1 MDLNHY
7 RREID
12 KIDSELV
19 RLFQA
24 RMDIAAHIADYKK
37 EKGLPILQ
45 PAREQEKLQALSAL
59 CRENL
64 QPYLTELYTVLFRLS
79 RDYQAQSTEGL

>member
-45 PAREQEKLQALSAL
+45 PAREQEKLLALSAL
-59 CRENL
+59 CREEL
-64 QPYLTELYTVLFRLS
+64 QPYLTELYTLLFRLS

>member
-45 PAREQEKLQALSAL
+45 PAREQEKLQTLSAL
-59 CRENL
+59 CREEL

-79 RDYQAQSTEGL
+79 RDYQAQATEGI

>member
-1 MDLNHY
+1 MDLNDY

-59 CRENL
+59 CREEL
-64 QPYLTELYTVLFRLS
+64 QPYLTELYTLLFRLS

>member
-45 PAREQEKLQALSAL
+45 PAREQEKLQTLSAL
-59 CRENL
+59 CREEL

-79 RDYQAQSTEGL
+79 RNYQAQSTEGL